1 MEEIAVLQVKLVE
14 LSADLAWARRM
25 IKDQKR
31 RFRHNS
37 LAGVDVHCRAKT

>member
-1 MEEIAVLQVKLVE
+1 MKEIAVLHIKLVE
-14 LSADLAWARRM
+14 SSADLAWARRM

-31 RFRHNS
+31 SFRHDS